1 MFSVSSVVSVVKH
14 LHMQLGPTKLIAIR
28 SGSYDYAEVD
38 LATSIQLVG
47 PNNAGK
53 TTLINTLQFLYLD
66 NRNQMVF
73 GDHDTEATRSYYFPD
88 QYSYLLFECLGPN
101 GTYVLGWRGQSKA
114 SGGDPVRFT
123 YEGAYDV
130 NDYLDEHHV
139 ALDTKVVLG
148 KLSVRNY
155 RELKDAAAHRE
166 AILIS
171 TKGESNGLGIVHLT
185 EAERYAHF
193 KEVLKNLLS
202 LRSIDQHE
210 MKRSL
215 LMLAGLPPN
224 KPALEANRLMTEDF
238 ERIRDRRL
246 KLNTLKSE
254 RERLE
259 KYIDM
264 SDGRFALEGRLAL
277 VYSDLMEKRRKAH
290 DHNKHVKEAIIAKQ
304 DALEKEKIST
314 AEILKDLDEKIA
326 ELAGFKGRAEGDLS
340 RIADIGK
347 GLEQFVENLE
357 REALSNA
364 KERLH
369 TLNRQLGNAE
379 EADRQRTSRSL
390 AEITGRVH
398 STERAIANFDKA
410 LITELRETMDDAAL
424 QGLSKLFNLDILK
437 LPVEK
442 GGIELKKRKQVD
454 ALLQSLAENIKDDRY
469 SDALMS
475 LPLPDN
481 SHAWKEL
488 LDVKAM
494 KKSLS
499 DLKAEQDRLR
509 KLMDAIENRE
519 ALAKERAA
527 VQAEC
532 DAHTDQIGRWERL
545 QVERREEPRLKKRLD
560 EVSKEKSDAEKQR
573 KEVREKLDEIG
584 MKLFEQRAALNKEDE
599 RFNRLL
605 MLMEQCVPPPDPEA
619 KGKEPMSVPTE
630 AEDAIALYGK
640 LMLEHSNMSR
650 EMEQLRSKIEMV
662 LKSDIIGPTE
672 QETVRLMREQ
682 IEGLPAFEET
692 LRKDWDNYLHLLRAN
707 FQQVLKNLEDI
718 KNAAERLNRRF
729 TNVNVSNL
737 ESLRMEVMD
746 QNDLVAALKELAD
759 TDHTGLFDSSGKL
772 DAAYQSFRNK
782 LSERLTLNYG
792 DLFTLRF
799 TVSTRAGRTHS
810 YDNLQVESHGTAI
823 TIKVLFNLVV
833 LRSMLKED
841 VKKQTPFSRVPFFL
855 DEVHSLDAVNRK
867 AVLGMAKDLG
877 FMAIT
882 AAPEPVSEVEALYFL
897 RPVKGRLVLRNE
909 LRIGVKFDEQM
920 AEA

>member
-1 MFSVSSVVSVVKH
+1 
-14 LHMQLGPTKLIAIR
+14 MQAGLGPTKLIAIR

-38 LATSIQLVG
+38 LANSIQLVG

-53 TTLINTLQFLYLD
+53 TTLINTLQFLYID
-66 NRNQMVF
+66 NRNHMAF
-73 GDHDTEATRSYYFPD
+73 GDHEPEATRAYYFPD
-88 QYSYLLFECLGPN
+88 HYSYMLFECLGPK

-123 YEGAYDV
+123 YDGGYDIADYMGKDDRVLDPKTV
-130 NDYLDEHHV
+130 N
-139 ALDTKVVLG
+139 A
-148 KLSVRNY
+148 KLAERNY
-155 RELKDAAAHRE
+155 RELKDAAAHRDS
-166 AILIS
+166 ILVA
-171 TKGESNGLGIVHLT
+171 TKGESNGLGVVHLT
-185 EAERYAHF
+185 ETERYAHF

-202 LRSIDQHE
+202 LRSIDQNE

-215 LMLAGLPPN
+215 LMLASIPPN

-254 RERLE
+254 KERLE
-259 KYIDM
+259 KYIGM
-264 SDGRFALEGRLAL
+264 SDTRFDLEARLAT
-277 VYSDLMEKRRKAH
+277 VYADLMEKRRKAH
-290 DHNKHVKEAIIAKQ
+290 DHNKHVKEAILAKQ

-314 AEILKDLDEKIA
+314 TEILKDLDEKIA
-326 ELAGFKGRAEGDLS
+326 EIAGAKGRAEGDLA
-340 RIADIGK
+340 RIADLGK
-347 GLEQFVENLE
+347 GLEEFVENME
-357 REALSNA
+357 REALNNA
-364 KERLH
+364 KDRLH
-369 TLNRQLGNAE
+369 TLNRQLGNAG
-379 EADRQRTSRSL
+379 EADRQRTARSL
-390 AEITGRVH
+390 AEVTGRVA

-410 LITELRETMDDAAL
+410 LISELRESMSNEDL
-424 QGLSKLFNLDILK
+424 HQLSKLFNLEILK

-442 GGIELKKRKQVD
+442 GGVELKKRKQLD
-454 ALLQSLAENIKDDRY
+454 AMLKGMVESINDGVY
-469 SDALMS
+469 NDAILK

-481 SHAWKEL
+481 STGWMEL
-488 LDVKAM
+488 VDVKAL
-494 KKSLS
+494 KKSLT
-499 DLKAEQDRLR
+499 DQKAEQDRLR

-519 ALAKERAA
+519 TLAKERAG

-532 DAHTDQIGRWERL
+532 DAHIQLLNKWEHL
-545 QVERREEPRLKKRLD
+545 QAAMVEEPRLQKRLS
-560 EVSKEKSDAEKQR
+560 EVVKEKAAADKER
-573 KEVREKLDEIG
+573 KEIREKLDEISV
-584 MKLFEQRAALNKEDE
+584 KLFEQRTALNQEDE

-605 MLMEQCVPPPDPEA
+605 RLMEACVPPPAPEA
-619 KGKEPMSVPTE
+619 KDKVLVSVPNDP
-630 AEDAIALYGK
+630 EDAIALYSK
-640 LMLEHSNMSR
+640 HMAEHNAMSR
-650 EMEQLRSKIEMV
+650 EMDQLRSKIENV

-672 QETVRLMREQ
+672 LETVRLMREQ
-682 IEGLPAFEET
+682 IEGLPTFEET

-707 FQQVLKNLEDI
+707 FANVLNGLNDI
-718 KNAAERLNRRF
+718 KSAAEKLNRRF
-729 TNVNVSNL
+729 GNVSVSNL

-746 QNDLVAALKELAD
+746 QNELVVALKELAE

-799 TVSTRAGRTHS
+799 NVTTRGGRTHS

-823 TIKVLFNLVV
+823 TIKVLFNLLV

-841 VKKQTPFSRVPFFL
+841 PKKHTPLSRVPFFL

-867 AVLGMAKDLG
+867 AVLGMARDLG

-882 AAPEPVSEVEALYFL
+882 AAPEPVSEVDALYFL
-897 RPVKGRLVLRNE
+897 RPVNGRLVLRNE
-909 LRIGVKFDEQM
+909 LRIGVKFDEAL

>member
-1 MFSVSSVVSVVKH
+1 
-14 LHMQLGPTKLIAIR
+14 MQAALGPSKLIAIR

-38 LATSIQLVG
+38 LASSIQLVG

-66 NRNQMVF
+66 NRNQMAF
-73 GDHDTEATRSYYFPD
+73 GDHDPEATRAYYFPD
-88 QYSYLLFECLGPN
+88 HFSYLLFELEGPN
-101 GTYVLGWRGQSKA
+101 GPYVLGWRGQSKA
-114 SGGDPVRFT
+114 QGGDPIRFT
-123 YEGAYDV
+123 YDGRYDMKDFMSADGRV
-130 NDYLDEHHV
+130 MDPK
-139 ALDTKVVLG
+139 KVDARLGDRNFRVL
-148 KLSVRNY
+148 R
-155 RELKDAAAHRE
+155 DAAGHRE
-166 AILIS
+166 AILVA
-171 TKGESNGLGIVHLT
+171 TKGESNGLGVVHLT
-185 EAERYAHF
+185 ESDRYAHF

-215 LMLAGLPPN
+215 LMLAGIPPN

-264 SDGRFALEGRLAL
+264 SDGRFTLEARLAF
-277 VYSDLMEKRRKAH
+277 VYADLMEKRRKAH
-290 DHNKHVKEAIIAKQ
+290 DHNKHVKEAIVAKQ
-304 DALEKEKIST
+304 EALEKEKIST
-314 AEILKDLDEKIA
+314 AEILKELDEKIA
-326 ELAGFKGRAEGDLS
+326 ELAGSKGRVEGDLA
-340 RIADIGK
+340 RIADLGK

-369 TLNRQLGNAE
+369 VLNRQLGNAE
-379 EADRQRTSRSL
+379 EADRQRTARSL
-390 AEITGRVH
+390 AEVSARVT

-410 LITELRETMDDAAL
+410 LITELRETLNDEQL
-424 QGLSKLFNLDILK
+424 HGLSRLFNLDILK

-442 GGIELKKRKQVD
+442 GSVELKKRKQID
-454 ALLQSLAENIKDDRY
+454 ALLKSVAENIGNDRY
-469 SDALMS
+469 SDALLS

-488 LDVKAM
+488 LDVKAL
-494 KKSLS
+494 KRSLT

-527 VQAEC
+527 VQSEC
-532 DAHTDQIGRWERL
+532 DAHVEKLARWERFQVDKRDEPKL
-545 QVERREEPRLKKRLD
+545 QKRLA
-560 EVSKEKSDAEKQR
+560 ELNKEKTEGDKQR
-573 KEVREKLDEIG
+573 KEVRDKLEEIG
-584 MKLFEQRAALNKEDE
+584 VKLFEQRTALNKEDE

-605 MLMEQCVPPPDPEA
+605 VLLEQCVPPPDPNA
-619 KGKEPMSVPTE
+619 TGKEPMAVPSD
-630 AEDAIALYGK
+630 AEDAIELYRK
-640 LMLEHSNMSR
+640 LMLEHNVMSR
-650 EMEQLRSKIEMV
+650 EMDQLRSKIENV

-672 QETVRLMREQ
+672 AETVQLMREQ
-682 IEGLPAFEET
+682 LEGLPTFEET

-707 FQQVLKNLEDI
+707 FANVLNGLNDI
-718 KNAAERLNRRF
+718 KGAAEMLNRRF
-729 TNVNVSNL
+729 NNVSVSNL
-737 ESLRMEVMD
+737 ESLKMEVMD
-746 QNDLVAALKELAD
+746 QNELVAALKELAE

-823 TIKVLFNLVV
+823 TIKVLFNLLV

-841 VKKQTPFSRVPFFL
+841 PKKLTPLSRVPFFL
-855 DEVHSLDAVNRK
+855 DEVHSLDAINRK
-867 AVLGMAKDLG
+867 AVLSMARDLG

-882 AAPEPVSEVEALYFL
+882 AAPEPVSEVDALYFL
-897 RPVKGRLVLRNE
+897 RPVNGRLVVRNE
-909 LRIGVKFDEQM
+909 LRVGVKFDEVVV
-920 AEA
+920 EA

>member
-1 MFSVSSVVSVVKH
+1 
-14 LHMQLGPTKLIAIR
+14 MQAALGPSKLIAIR

-38 LATSIQLVG
+38 LASSIQLVG

-66 NRNQMVF
+66 NRNQMAF
-73 GDHDTEATRSYYFPD
+73 GDHDPEATRAYYFPD
-88 QYSYLLFECLGPN
+88 HFSYLLFELEGPQ
-101 GTYVLGWRGQSKA
+101 GPYVLGWRGQSKA
-114 SGGDPVRFT
+114 QGGDPIRFT
-123 YEGAYDV
+123 YDGRYDMKDFMSADGRV
-130 NDYLDEHHV
+130 LDPK
-139 ALDTKVVLG
+139 KVDAKLGDRNFRVL
-148 KLSVRNY
+148 R
-155 RELKDAAAHRE
+155 DAAGHRE
-166 AILIS
+166 AILVA
-171 TKGESNGLGIVHLT
+171 TKGESNGLGVVHLT
-185 EAERYAHF
+185 ESDRYAHF

-215 LMLAGLPPN
+215 LMLAGIPPN

-264 SDGRFALEGRLAL
+264 SDGRFTLEARLAF
-277 VYSDLMEKRRKAH
+277 VYADLMEKRRKAH
-290 DHNKHVKEAIIAKQ
+290 DHNKHVKEAIVAKQ
-304 DALEKEKIST
+304 EALEKEKIST

-326 ELAGFKGRAEGDLS
+326 ELAGSKGRAEGDLA
-340 RIADIGK
+340 RIADLGK

-357 REALSNA
+357 REALGNA

-369 TLNRQLGNAE
+369 VLNRQLGNAE
-379 EADRQRTSRSL
+379 EADRQRTARSL
-390 AEITGRVH
+390 TEVTARVT

-410 LITELRETMDDAAL
+410 LITELRESLNDEQL
-424 QGLSKLFNLDILK
+424 HGLSKLFNLDILK

-442 GGIELKKRKQVD
+442 GGVELKKRKQID
-454 ALLQSLAENIKDDRY
+454 ALLKSVAENIVNDRY
-469 SDALMS
+469 SDALLS

-488 LDVKAM
+488 LDVKAL
-494 KKSLS
+494 KRSLT

-532 DAHTDQIGRWERL
+532 DAHVDKLARWERFQVDKRDEPKL
-545 QVERREEPRLKKRLD
+545 QKRLA
-560 EVSKEKSDAEKQR
+560 ELNKEKSEGDKQR
-573 KEVREKLDEIG
+573 KEVRDKLEEIG
-584 MKLFEQRAALNKEDE
+584 VKLFEQRTALNKEDE

-605 MLMEQCVPPPDPEA
+605 VLLEQCVPPPDPNA
-619 KGKEPMSVPTE
+619 TGKEPMAVPSD
-630 AEDAIALYGK
+630 AEDAIELYRK
-640 LMLEHSNMSR
+640 LMLEHNVMSR
-650 EMEQLRSKIEMV
+650 EMDQLRSKIENV

-672 QETVRLMREQ
+672 AETVQLMREQ
-682 IEGLPAFEET
+682 LEGLPTFEET

-707 FQQVLKNLEDI
+707 FANVLNGLNDI
-718 KNAAERLNRRF
+718 KGAAEMLNRRF
-729 TNVNVSNL
+729 NNVSVSNL
-737 ESLRMEVMD
+737 ESLKMEVMD
-746 QNDLVAALKELAD
+746 QNELVAALKELAE

-823 TIKVLFNLVV
+823 TIKVLFNLLV

-841 VKKQTPFSRVPFFL
+841 PKKLTPLSRVPFFL
-855 DEVHSLDAVNRK
+855 DEVHSLDAINRK
-867 AVLGMAKDLG
+867 AVLSMAKDLG

-882 AAPEPVSEVEALYFL
+882 AAPEPVSEVDALYFL
-897 RPVKGRLVLRNE
+897 RPVNGRLVVRNE
-909 LRIGVKFDEQM
+909 LRVGVKFDE
-920 AEA
+920 AVVEA

>member
-1 MFSVSSVVSVVKH
+1 
-14 LHMQLGPTKLIAIR
+14 MQAGIGPTKLIAIR

-38 LATSIQLVG
+38 LANSIQLVG

-66 NRNQMVF
+66 NRNQMAF
-73 GDHDTEATRSYYFPD
+73 GDHDPEATRAYYFPD
-88 QYSYLLFECLGPN
+88 HFSYLLFELEGPN
-101 GTYVLGWRGQSKA
+101 GAYVLGWRGQSKA

-130 NDYLDEHHV
+130 NDYISKDGRV
-139 ALDTKVVLG
+139 SDPKAVDA
-148 KLSVRNY
+148 KLSERNF
-155 RELKDAAAHRE
+155 RVLRDAAAHRD
-166 AILIS
+166 AILVA
-171 TKGESNGLGIVHLT
+171 TKGESNGLGVVHLT
-185 EAERYAHF
+185 ETERYAHF

-215 LMLAGLPPN
+215 LMLASIPPN
-224 KPALEANRLMTEDF
+224 KPALEATRSMTEDF

-254 RERLE
+254 KERLE

-264 SDGRFALEGRLAL
+264 SDGRFALEARLAF
-277 VYSDLMEKRRKAH
+277 VHGDLMEKRRKAH
-290 DHNKHVKEAIIAKQ
+290 DHNKHVKEAIVAKQ
-304 DALEKEKIST
+304 EALEKEKIST

-340 RIADIGK
+340 RIAELGK
-347 GLEQFVENLE
+347 GLEQFVEGLE
-357 REALSNA
+357 REALTNA

-369 TLNRQLGNAE
+369 VLNRQLGNAE
-379 EADRQRTSRSL
+379 EADRQRTARSL
-390 AEITGRVH
+390 SEVTGRVA

-410 LITELRETMDDAAL
+410 LITELRESMSDESL
-424 QGLSKLFNLDILK
+424 HGLSKLFNMEILK

-442 GGIELKKRKQVD
+442 GGVDLKKRKQVD
-454 ALLQSLAENIKDDRY
+454 ALLKSIAENIKDDKY

-481 SHAWKEL
+481 SSAWKEL
-488 LDVKAM
+488 VDVKAL
-494 KKSLS
+494 KKSLT

-519 ALAKERAA
+519 ALAKDRAKA
-527 VQAEC
+527 QAEC
-532 DAHTDQIGRWERL
+532 DAHVDVLARWDRYQIDK
-545 QVERREEPRLKKRLD
+545 REEPRLQKRLS
-560 EVSKEKSDAEKQR
+560 ELTKEKTGSDAQR
-573 KEVREKLDEIG
+573 KEVRDKLEDIG
-584 MKLFEQRAALNKEDE
+584 VKLFEQRTALHKEDE

-605 MLMEQCVPPPDPEA
+605 VLMEQCAPPPDPNA
-619 KGKEPMSVPTE
+619 KGSELIAVPND
-630 AEDAIALYGK
+630 AEDAIELYRK
-640 LMLEHSNMSR
+640 LMLEHNNMSH
-650 EMEQLRSKIEMV
+650 EMDQLRSKIENV

-672 QETVRLMREQ
+672 LDTVRLMREQ
-682 IEGLPAFEET
+682 IEGLPSFEET
-692 LRKDWDNYLHLLRAN
+692 LRKDWDNYLHLLRASFAN
-707 FQQVLKNLEDI
+707 VLNGLNDI
-718 KNAAERLNRRF
+718 KSAAEKLNRRF
-729 TNVNVSNL
+729 GNVNVSNL
-737 ESLRMEVMD
+737 ESLKMEVID
-746 QNDLVAALKELAD
+746 QNELVVALKELAE

-799 TVSTRAGRTHS
+799 TISTRAGRTHS

-823 TIKVLFNLVV
+823 TIKVLFNLLV

-841 VKKQTPFSRVPFFL
+841 PKQRMPLSRVPFFL
-855 DEVHSLDAVNRK
+855 DEIHSLDSVNRK
-867 AVLGMAKDLG
+867 AVLNMAKDLG

-882 AAPEPVSEVEALYFL
+882 AAPEPVSEVDALYFL
-897 RPVKGRLVLRNE
+897 RPHKGRLVLRNE
-909 LRIGVKFDEQM
+909 LRIGVKFDEQL

>member
-1 MFSVSSVVSVVKH
+1 
-14 LHMQLGPTKLIAIR
+14 MQNGLGPSKLIAIR

-66 NRNQMVF
+66 NRNQMNF
-73 GDHDTEATRSYYFPD
+73 GDHDPEATRQYYFPD
-88 QYSYLLFECLGPN
+88 QFSYLLFELHGPK

-114 SGGDPVRFT
+114 QGGDPLRFT
-123 YEGAYDV
+123 YDGPYNVD
-130 NDYLDEHHV
+130 DYLTDDGRV
-139 ALDTKVVLG
+139 QDQKLIDARLSDRNFRVL
-148 KLSVRNY
+148 R
-155 RELKDAAAHRE
+155 DAAAHRE
-166 AILIS
+166 AILVA
-171 TKGESNGLGIVHLT
+171 TKGESNGLGVVHLT

-215 LMLAGLPPN
+215 LMLASIPPN

-264 SDGRFALEGRLAL
+264 SDVRFALESRLAF
-277 VYSDLMEKRRKAH
+277 VYADLMEKRRKAH
-290 DHNKHVKEAIIAKQ
+290 DHNKHVKEAIVAKQ

-326 ELAGFKGRAEGDLS
+326 ELAGFKGRVEGDLS
-340 RIADIGK
+340 RIADLGK

-357 REALSNA
+357 REALHNA

-369 TLNRQLGNAE
+369 LLNRQLGNAE
-379 EADRQRTSRSL
+379 EADRQRTARAL
-390 AEITGRVH
+390 AEVTGRVA

-410 LITELRETMDDAAL
+410 LITELRETMSDDEL
-424 QGLSKLFNLDILK
+424 HGLSKLFNLEILK
-437 LPVEK
+437 QPVEK
-442 GGIELKKRKQVD
+442 GGVELKKRKQID
-454 ALLQSLAENIKDDRY
+454 TLLKGIAENITNDKY
-469 SDALMS
+469 SDAVMS

-481 SHAWKEL
+481 STAWKEL
-488 LDVKAM
+488 LDVKAL
-494 KKSLS
+494 KKALS

-519 ALAKERAA
+519 TLAKDRAA
-527 VQAEC
+527 VQSEC
-532 DAHTDQIGRWERL
+532 DAHVLNLNRWDSLQRERI
-545 QVERREEPRLKKRLD
+545 EEPRLLKRQSELN
-560 EVSKEKSDAEKQR
+560 KEKTESDRKR
-573 KEVREKLDEIG
+573 KEVRDKLEEIG
-584 MKLFEQRAALNKEDE
+584 VKLYEQRTALHKEDE

-605 MLMEQCVPPPDPEA
+605 QLMEQCVPPPDPDA
-619 KGKEPMSVPTE
+619 KGKEPVSAPAE

-640 LMLEHSNMSR
+640 LMQEHNVMSR
-650 EMEQLRSKIEMV
+650 EMDQLRSKIEAV
-662 LKSDIIGPTE
+662 LKSDIIGPNE

-682 IEGLPAFEET
+682 IDGLPMFEET

-707 FQQVLKNLEDI
+707 FQNVLNGLNDI
-718 KNAAERLNRRF
+718 KNAAEQLNRRF
-729 TNVNVSNL
+729 THVSVSNL

-746 QNDLVAALKELAD
+746 QNELVAALKELAE

-799 TVSTRAGRTHS
+799 TVSTRGGRVHS

-823 TIKVLFNLVV
+823 TIKVLFNLLV

-841 VKKQTPFSRVPFFL
+841 PKSRAPLCRVPFFL
-855 DEVHSLDAVNRK
+855 DEVHSLDAINRK
-867 AVLGMAKDLG
+867 AVLSMAKDLG

-882 AAPEPVSEVEALYFL
+882 AAPEPVSEVDALYFL
-897 RPVKGRLVLRNE
+897 RPINGRLVVRNE
-909 LRIGVKFDEQM
+909 LRVGVKFDEAM

>member
-1 MFSVSSVVSVVKH
+1 
-14 LHMQLGPTKLIAIR
+14 MQQGLGPSKLIAIR

-66 NRNQMVF
+66 NRNQMNF
-73 GDHDTEATRSYYFPD
+73 GDHDTEATRAYYFPD
-88 QYSYLLFECLGPN
+88 QFSYLLFELQGPK

-114 SGGDPVRFT
+114 QGGDPIRFT
-123 YEGAYDV
+123 YDGPYDV
-130 NDYLDEHHV
+130 NDYLTEDGRV
-139 ALDTKVVLG
+139 QDQKLVDARLSDRNFRVL
-148 KLSVRNY
+148 R
-155 RELKDAAAHRE
+155 DAAAHRE
-166 AILIS
+166 SILVA
-171 TKGESNGLGIVHLT
+171 TKGESNGLGVVHLT

-215 LMLAGLPPN
+215 LMLAGIPPS

-264 SDGRFALEGRLAL
+264 SDVRFALEARLAF
-277 VYSDLMEKRRKAH
+277 VYADLMEKRRKAH
-290 DHNKHVKEAIIAKQ
+290 DHNKHVKEAIVAKQ
-304 DALEKEKIST
+304 EALEKEKIST
-314 AEILKDLDEKIA
+314 AEILKDLDEKLA
-326 ELAGFKGRAEGDLS
+326 ELAGQKGRAEGDLH
-340 RIADIGK
+340 RIADLGK
-347 GLEQFVENLE
+347 GMEHFVERME
-357 REALSNA
+357 REALHNA

-369 TLNRQLGNAE
+369 LLNRQLGNAE
-379 EADRQRTSRSL
+379 EADRQRTARAL
-390 AEITGRVH
+390 AEVTGRVA

-410 LITELRETMDDAAL
+410 LITELRETISDEAL
-424 QGLSKLFNLDILK
+424 HGLSKLFNLEILK

-442 GGIELKKRKQVD
+442 GGVELKKRKQLD
-454 ALLQSLAENIKDDRY
+454 TLLKGIAENITEDKY

-481 SHAWKEL
+481 STAWKEM
-488 LDVKAM
+488 LDVKAL
-494 KKSLS
+494 KKSLT
-499 DLKAEQDRLR
+499 DLKAEQERLR

-532 DAHTDQIGRWERL
+532 DAHVQQLARWEALQKERL
-545 QVERREEPRLKKRLD
+545 EEPRLQKRLN
-560 EVSKEKSDAEKQR
+560 ELTKQKAEGDRQR
-573 KEVREKLDEIG
+573 KEVRDKLEEIG
-584 MKLFEQRAALNKEDE
+584 VKLYEQRSALNKEDE

-605 MLMEQCVPPPDPEA
+605 QLMEQCVPPPDPNA
-619 KGKEPMSVPTE
+619 KGKEPVSAPAE

-640 LMLEHSNMSR
+640 LMQEHNAMSR
-650 EMEQLRSKIEMV
+650 EMDQLRSKIENV
-662 LKSDIIGPTE
+662 LKSDIIGPNE

-682 IEGLPAFEET
+682 IDGLPAFEEA

-707 FQQVLKNLEDI
+707 FQNVLNGLNDI
-718 KNAAERLNRRF
+718 RNAAEQLNRRF
-729 TNVNVSNL
+729 TNVSVSNL

-746 QNDLVAALKELAD
+746 QNELVTALKELAE

-799 TVSTRAGRTHS
+799 NVALRGGRVHS

-823 TIKVLFNLVV
+823 TIKVLFNLLV

-841 VKKQTPFSRVPFFL
+841 AKSRTPLCRVPFFL
-855 DEVHSLDAVNRK
+855 DEVHSLDAINRK
-867 AVLGMAKDLG
+867 AVLSMAKDLG

-882 AAPEPVSEVEALYFL
+882 AAPEPVSEVDALYFL
-897 RPVKGRLVLRNE
+897 RPQKGRLVVRNE
-909 LRIGVKFDEQM
+909 LRIGVKFDEPVAQ
-920 AEA
+920 A

>member
-1 MFSVSSVVSVVKH
+1 
-14 LHMQLGPTKLIAIR
+14 MQAGIGPTKLIAIR

-38 LATSIQLVG
+38 LANSIQLVG

-66 NRNQMVF
+66 NRNQMAF
-73 GDHDTEATRSYYFPD
+73 GDHDPEATRAYYFPD
-88 QYSYLLFECLGPN
+88 HFSYLLFELEGPN
-101 GTYVLGWRGQSKA
+101 GAYVLGWRGQSKA

-123 YEGAYDV
+123 YDGTYDV
-130 NDYLDEHHV
+130 NDYISKDGRV
-139 ALDTKVVLG
+139 SDPKAVDA
-148 KLSVRNY
+148 KLSERNF
-155 RELKDAAAHRE
+155 RVLRDAAAHRD
-166 AILIS
+166 AILVA
-171 TKGESNGLGIVHLT
+171 TKGESNGLGVVHLT
-185 EAERYAHF
+185 ETERYAHF

-215 LMLAGLPPN
+215 LMLASIPPN
-224 KPALEANRLMTEDF
+224 KPALEATRSMTEDF

-254 RERLE
+254 KERLE

-264 SDGRFALEGRLAL
+264 SDGRFALEARLAF
-277 VYSDLMEKRRKAH
+277 VHGDLMEKRRKAH
-290 DHNKHVKEAIIAKQ
+290 DHNKHVKEAIVAKQ
-304 DALEKEKIST
+304 EALEKEKIST

-326 ELAGFKGRAEGDLS
+326 ELSGFKGRAEGDLS
-340 RIADIGK
+340 RIAELGK
-347 GLEQFVENLE
+347 GLEQFVEGLE
-357 REALSNA
+357 REALTNA

-369 TLNRQLGNAE
+369 VLNRQLGNAE
-379 EADRQRTSRSL
+379 EADRQRTARSL
-390 AEITGRVH
+390 SEVTGRVA

-410 LITELRETMDDAAL
+410 LITELRESMSDESL
-424 QGLSKLFNLDILK
+424 HGLSKLFNMEILK

-442 GGIELKKRKQVD
+442 GGVDLKKRKQVD
-454 ALLQSLAENIKDDRY
+454 ALLKSIAENIKDDKY

-481 SHAWKEL
+481 SSAWKEL
-488 LDVKAM
+488 VDVKAL
-494 KKSLS
+494 KKSLT

-519 ALAKERAA
+519 ALAKDRAKA
-527 VQAEC
+527 QTEC
-532 DAHTDQIGRWERL
+532 DAHVDVLARWDRYQIDK
-545 QVERREEPRLKKRLD
+545 REEPRLQKRLS
-560 EVSKEKSDAEKQR
+560 ELTKEKTGSDAQR
-573 KEVREKLDEIG
+573 KEVRDKLEDIG
-584 MKLFEQRAALNKEDE
+584 VKLFEQRTALHKEDE

-605 MLMEQCVPPPDPEA
+605 VLMEQCAPPPDPNA
-619 KGKEPMSVPTE
+619 KGSELIAVPND
-630 AEDAIALYGK
+630 AEDAIELYRK
-640 LMLEHSNMSR
+640 LMLEHNNMSH
-650 EMEQLRSKIEMV
+650 EMDQLRSKIENV

-672 QETVRLMREQ
+672 LDTVRLMREQ
-682 IEGLPAFEET
+682 IEGLPSFEET
-692 LRKDWDNYLHLLRAN
+692 LRKDWDNYLHLLRASFAN
-707 FQQVLKNLEDI
+707 VLNGLNDI
-718 KNAAERLNRRF
+718 KSAAEKLNRRF
-729 TNVNVSNL
+729 GNVNVSNL
-737 ESLRMEVMD
+737 ESLKMEVID
-746 QNDLVAALKELAD
+746 QNELVVALKELAE

-799 TVSTRAGRTHS
+799 TISTRAGRTHS

-823 TIKVLFNLVV
+823 TIKVLFNLLV

-841 VKKQTPFSRVPFFL
+841 PKQRMPLSRVPFFL
-855 DEVHSLDAVNRK
+855 DEIHSLDSVNRK
-867 AVLGMAKDLG
+867 AVLNMAKDLG

-882 AAPEPVSEVEALYFL
+882 AAPEPVSEVDALYFL
-897 RPVKGRLVLRNE
+897 RPHKGRLVLRNE
-909 LRIGVKFDEQM
+909 LRIGVKFDEQL

>member
-1 MFSVSSVVSVVKH
+1 
-14 LHMQLGPTKLIAIR
+14 MQNGLGPSKLIAIR

-66 NRNQMVF
+66 NRNQMNF
-73 GDHDTEATRSYYFPD
+73 GDHDPEATRAYYFPD
-88 QYSYLLFECLGPN
+88 QFSYLLFELEGPK

-114 SGGDPVRFT
+114 QGGDPLRFT
-123 YEGAYDV
+123 YDGPYNV
-130 NDYLDEHHV
+130 NDYLTDDGRV
-139 ALDTKVVLG
+139 QDQKLVDARLSDRNFRVL
-148 KLSVRNY
+148 R
-155 RELKDAAAHRE
+155 DAAAHRE
-166 AILIS
+166 SILVA
-171 TKGESNGLGIVHLT
+171 TKGESNGLGVVHLT
-185 EAERYAHF
+185 ETERYAHF

-215 LMLAGLPPN
+215 LMLAGIPPSR
-224 KPALEANRLMTEDF
+224 PALEANRLMTEDF

-264 SDGRFALEGRLAL
+264 SDVRFALEARLAF
-277 VYSDLMEKRRKAH
+277 VYADLMEKRRKAH
-290 DHNKHVKEAIIAKQ
+290 DHNKHVKEAIVAKQ
-304 DALEKEKIST
+304 EALEKEKIST
-314 AEILKDLDEKIA
+314 AGILKDLDEKIA
-326 ELAGFKGRAEGDLS
+326 EIAGFKGRVEGDLS
-340 RIADIGK
+340 RLADLGK

-357 REALSNA
+357 REALHNA

-369 TLNRQLGNAE
+369 LLNRQLGNAE
-379 EADRQRTSRSL
+379 EADRQRTARAL
-390 AEITGRVH
+390 AEVTARVA

-410 LITELRETMDDAAL
+410 LITELRETMDDEAL
-424 QGLSKLFNLDILK
+424 HGLSKLFNLEILK
-437 LPVEK
+437 QPV
-442 GGIELKKRKQVD
+442 GTSTGSGSTDHVVLKKRKQID
-454 ALLQSLAENIKDDRY
+454 ALLKGIAENITNDKY

-481 SHAWKEL
+481 STAWKEL
-488 LDVKAM
+488 LDVKAL
-494 KKSLS
+494 KKALS

-519 ALAKERAA
+519 TLAKDRAA
-527 VQAEC
+527 VQSEC
-532 DAHTDQIGRWERL
+532 DAHTLNLNRWESL
-545 QVERREEPRLKKRLD
+545 QRERVEEPRLQKRLS
-560 EVSKEKSDAEKQR
+560 ELTKEKTEGDRER
-573 KEVREKLDEIG
+573 KEVRDKLEEIG
-584 MKLFEQRAALNKEDE
+584 VKLYEQRTALNKEDE

-605 MLMEQCVPPPDPEA
+605 QLMEQCVPPPDPEA
-619 KGKEPMSVPTE
+619 KGKEPVSAPAE

-640 LMLEHSNMSR
+640 LLQEHNAMSR
-650 EMEQLRSKIEMV
+650 EMDQLRSKIESV
-662 LKSDIIGPTE
+662 LKSDIIGPNE

-682 IEGLPAFEET
+682 IDGLPTFEET

-707 FQQVLKNLEDI
+707 FQNVLNGLNDI
-718 KNAAERLNRRF
+718 KQAAEQLNRRF
-729 TNVNVSNL
+729 TNVSVSNL

-746 QNDLVAALKELAD
+746 QNELVAALKELAE

-799 TVSTRAGRTHS
+799 TVSTRAGRVHS

-823 TIKVLFNLVV
+823 TIKVLFNLLV

-841 VKKQTPFSRVPFFL
+841 PKLRTPLSRVPFFL
-855 DEVHSLDAVNRK
+855 DEVHSLDAINRK
-867 AVLGMAKDLG
+867 AVLSMAKDLG

-897 RPVKGRLVLRNE
+897 RPINGRLVVRNE
-909 LRIGVKFDEQM
+909 LRIGVKFDE
-920 AEA
+920 AAVAS